1 MLGLPPSTDLRKQI
15 PKDAFFSSKNITGKD
30 RASFDS
36 EVHSMVIRSLIS
48 PESVNVPQGKNVK
61 AIYVM
66 EVQLNQP
73 FLSPGNIKL
82 LSKLGHKTVYV
93 LAHSESSTL
102 AVYEKVPFF
111 SGSIKAD
118 EVRLSLSGLD
128 LDQVWENIVR
138 FIAPEL
144 SNELPFGDAVDEYI
158 RIADINKKIEALEKK
173 LAKAKQNHEQRS
185 LFAQINELKKERD
198 NPPDVRDWIFEKN
211 FNQPLFP
218 EEGVSVTR
226 RVREICQPPGGYI
239 NPSLMKETIY
249 DDGQELGEENIAPH
263 IVGLAVD
270 YLFRFMDGD
279 SVEDAFQISILGAKR
294 LGRYDEIKPILA
306 AITGLD
312 DESIANACRLCLF
325 DGYIR
330 AGKAPKTKLNDFQPD
345 VQTCFNIRVFV
356 NRTLEFFKTYGPVV
370 DRAPTFFG
378 GYTTTINRGDGDYI
392 TKDTFWDM
400 KVSKN
405 PINKDQTLQV
415 AIYFLMGKHSMWPW
429 FDTLRIIGI
438 FNPRLNKSY
447 VFDMKSL
454 PDSVIKEI
462 ETDIIGYD

>member
-1 MLGLPPSTDLRKQI
+1 MLGLPVSTDLRKQI

-30 RASFDS
+30 RASFDA

-73 FLSPGNIKL
+73 ILSPSNIKL

-111 SGSIKAD
+111 SESVKVD
-118 EVRLSLSGLD
+118 EVHLSLSGLD

-138 FIAPEL
+138 YIAPEL
-144 SNELPFGDAVDEYI
+144 SNQMPFREAIDEYI
-158 RIADINKKIEALEKK
+158 RVADLNKKIEALEKK

-198 NPPDVRDWIFEKN
+198 NPPEVQDWIFEKN

-239 NPSLMKETIY
+239 NPDQMKESVF
-249 DDGQELGEENIAPH
+249 DDGQVLGEENIAPY

-270 YLFRFMDGD
+270 YLFRFMDGN
-279 SVEDAFQISILGAKR
+279 SVEEAFHISILGAKR
-294 LGRYDEIKPILA
+294 LGRFDEVKPILA

-312 DESIANACRLCLF
+312 DDSITNACRMCLF
-325 DGYIR
+325 DGYVR
-330 AGKAPKTKLNDFQPD
+330 AGKAPKIKPSDLQPD
-345 VQTCFNIRVFV
+345 SQTCHNIRVFV
-356 NRTLEFFKTYGPVV
+356 NRTLEFFKTNGPVV

-378 GYTTTINRGDGDYI
+378 GYTTTINSGDGDYI

-405 PINKDQTLQV
+405 PINRDQTLQV

-429 FDTLRIIGI
+429 FDTLRYIGI

-447 VFDMKSL
+447 VFDMKTL
-454 PDSVIKEI
+454 PESVLKEI
-462 ETDIIGYD
+462 ETDVIGYE

>member
-1 MLGLPPSTDLRKQI
+1 MLGLPASTDLRKQI

-48 PESVNVPQGKNVK
+48 PESVNVPQGTNVK

-73 FLSPGNIKL
+73 TLSPGNIKL

-93 LAHSESSTL
+93 LAHSDSSTL

-111 SGSIKAD
+111 SDPVKVD
-118 EVRLSLSGLD
+118 DVRLSLTGLD

-138 FIAPEL
+138 FIAPGL
-144 SNELPFGDAVDEYI
+144 SQQLPFKDAVDEYI
-158 RIADINKKIEALEKK
+158 RVAEIDKKIAALERK

-185 LFAQINELKKERD
+185 LYAQINELKKERD
-198 NPPDVRDWIFEKN
+198 NPPEVRDWIFEKN
-211 FNQPLFP
+211 FDQPLFP

-239 NPSLMKETIY
+239 NPDQMTESVF
-249 DDGQELGEENIAPH
+249 DDGQELGDENIAPH
-263 IVGLAVD
+263 IIGLAVD

-279 SVEDAFQISILGAKR
+279 SVEDAFRISILGAKR
-294 LGRYDEIKPILA
+294 LGRYDEVKPIIA

-312 DESIANACRLCLF
+312 DESIINACRLCLF

-330 AGKAPKTKLNDFQPD
+330 AGKAPKGKLSDLQPD
-345 VQTCFNIRVFV
+345 LQTCQNIRTLVS
-356 NRTLEFFKTYGPVV
+356 RTVEFFKAHGPVV

-378 GYTTTINRGDGDYI
+378 GYTTTISRGDGDYI

-415 AIYFLMGKHSMWPW
+415 AIYFLMGKHSLWPW
-429 FDTLRIIGI
+429 FDTLRYIGI
-438 FNPRLNKSY
+438 FNPRLNRSY

-454 PDSVIKEI
+454 PESVLKDI
-462 ETDIIGYD
+462 ETDVIGYN